1 MYNPI
6 SVANQFINRSIYDGV
21 KITPMKVLKLVYI
34 AHGWY
39 LGFTK
44 KPFISEQ
51 TEAWKY
57 GPVISS
63 VYQAFKKYGI
73 SDIKSLNFSNSEI
86 KSDYKELTENDEHI
100 KFLDTIWDVYKGFS
114 GGELSNLTHQK
125 ETPWYITWNTNK
137 GSTKHGSIIP
147 NKLIQ
152 EYYEEKLAENE

>member
-6 SVANQFINRSIYDGV
+6 SVANQFINRSIYEGV

-34 AHGWY
+34 SHGWY

-57 GPVISS
+57 GPVVSS
-63 VYQAFKKYGI
+63 VYRAFKKYGT
-73 SDIKSLNFSNSEI
+73 SDINSMNFDTQEI
-86 KSDYKELTENDEHI
+86 KDGFKELAENDEHS
-100 KFLDTIWDVYKGFS
+100 KFLDTIWDVYKGFT
-114 GGELSNLTHQK
+114 GGELSNLTHQ
-125 ETPWYITWNTNK
+125 EGTPWYRTWNSNK
-137 GSTKHGSIIP
+137 GSIKQGAIIP

-152 EYYEEKLAENE
+152 EYYENKLASNE